1 MIYMITGK
9 RHKELT
15 KNEFNR
21 QLAEIKKVN
30 QQIEYRN
37 RLEKERLKYK
47 KKIHIETSKLLAVY
61 LFALLN
67 VVVVYSLIAMW
78 HFADLSYLGILISDI
93 AAQVLIYAIYCLKA
107 YKAKKSEE
115 DLKFRRERFTSTLG
129 DVLSAGAESTEPIP
143 TITGSVDIV
152 ETTVDDPAVG

>member
-1 MIYMITGK
+1 MIYLITGK

-15 KNEFNR
+15 KNEFTR

-37 RLEKERLKYK
+37 RLEKEREKYK
-47 KKIHIETSKLLAVY
+47 KKIHVETSKLLAVY

-67 VVVVYSLIAMW
+67 VVVIYSLVAMW

-129 DVLSAGAESTEPIP
+129 DVISAGAECTEPIP
-143 TITGSVDIV
+143 TTTGSVDIV
-152 ETTVDDPAVG
+152 ESTVDETAVG

>member
-9 RHKELT
+9 RHKALT
-15 KNEFNR
+15 KSEFEG

-30 QQIEYRN
+30 RQIEYRN

-47 KKIHIETSKLLAVY
+47 KKIHIETSKLLATY

-67 VVVVYSLIAMW
+67 VVIIYSLVAMW
-78 HFADLSYLGILISDI
+78 HFADLTYLGVLISDI

-129 DVLSAGAESTEPIP
+129 DVLSAGAESTESIS
-143 TITGSVDIV
+143 TTTGSVDII
-152 ETTVDDPAVG
+152 ETTASNSAVG

>member
-1 MIYMITGK
+1 MFHLIAGK
-9 RHKELT
+9 RYEKLT
-15 KNEFNR
+15 KDEFNK
-21 QLAEIKKVN
+21 QLAEIKKQN
-30 QQIEYRN
+30 QQIEYQN
-37 RLEKERLKYK
+37 RLDKEREKYR
-47 KKIHIETSKLLAVY
+47 KKIHVETSKLLAIY

-67 VVVVYSLIAMW
+67 VVVIYSLVAMW

-115 DLKFRRERFTSTLG
+115 DLKFRRERFTSTMS

-143 TITGSVDIV
+143 TTIGSVDITTSSV
-152 ETTVDDPAVG
+152 DETAVG